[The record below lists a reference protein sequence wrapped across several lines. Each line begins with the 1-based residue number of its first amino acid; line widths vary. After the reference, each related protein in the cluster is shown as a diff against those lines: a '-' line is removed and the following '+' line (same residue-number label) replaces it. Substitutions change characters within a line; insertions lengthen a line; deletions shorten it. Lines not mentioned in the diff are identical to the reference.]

1 MVSAYP
7 IHSPEKPE
15 LRLYGGPMHGR
26 VLGVPI
32 GYARDLPLVRLDLDY
47 NLLGAKSTPKPF
59 HRYPELRSLRLLAA
73 QDQ

>member
-1 MVSAYP
+1 
-7 IHSPEKPE
+7 
-15 LRLYGGPMHGR
+15 MHGR

-32 GYARDLPLVRLDLDY
+32 GYAGDLPLVRLDLDY